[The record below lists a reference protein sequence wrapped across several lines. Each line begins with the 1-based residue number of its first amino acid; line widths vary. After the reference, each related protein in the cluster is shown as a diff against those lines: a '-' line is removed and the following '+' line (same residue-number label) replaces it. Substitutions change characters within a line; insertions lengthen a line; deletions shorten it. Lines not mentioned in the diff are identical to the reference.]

1 MSDPAPETEMTALQ
15 GTAPPLP
22 KVTATNRRQALRA
35 HFDAIAP
42 NAAKWHKR
50 NRYYHSELVRLL
62 RLQIPTG
69 LRVLEIGCGAGKLLA
84 GVEPAFGVGVDLS
97 TAMAKVA
104 KQDNPNLQIIAGD
117 AHALP
122 LAALAAGGADGA
134 GQEWDAIIVSDL
146 VGHLED
152 VWAAL
157 QQIQAL
163 CAPHTRLIVTHYSH
177 LWEPPLRIA
186 EWTRLKMPTPQQ
198 NWLSS
203 KDLLHLMDLAGF
215 ETVTQGERM
224 LLPKWIPLVSAFLNR
239 FLGKMPGLRH
249 LCVAKFLVARRR
261 PKPEDRIER
270 SVTVLIPCR
279 NERGNIQ
286 AAIDR
291 TPELGTHMELLFVDG
306 NSTDGTVEE
315 IERVIAAY
323 PDKDIKLMLQGDGTG
338 KGDAVRKGFAAAEGE
353 LLMILDA
360 DLTMPP
366 EELPNFY
373 ELAVSRQG
381 EFVMGS
387 RLIYPM
393 EGQAMR
399 FLNMLGNKAFSM
411 MFSWLLDRR
420 IKDTL
425 CGTKV
430 MLKEDYQRI
439 ADNRH
444 YFGDFDPF
452 GDFDLIFGAA
462 KLNQKIVEIPIRYRD
477 RTYGV
482 TNISR
487 WKHGVL
493 LLRMCGVA
501 FRKLKLT

>member
-1 MSDPAPETEMTALQ
+1 VPVGS
-15 GTAPPLP
+15 
-22 KVTATNRRQALRA
+22 K
-35 HFDAIAP
+35 
-42 NAAKWHKR
+42 
-50 NRYYHSELVRLL
+50 
-62 RLQIPTG
+62 
-69 LRVLEIGCGAGKLLA
+69 VLEIGCGAGELLA
-84 GVEPAFGVGVDLS
+84 GLEPSLGVGIDLS
-97 TAMAKVA
+97 TKMAAVA
-104 KQDNPNLQIIAGD
+104 KTNHPNLQIVAGD
-117 AHALP
+117 AHQLP
-122 LAALAAGGADGA
+122 LAAAGV
-134 GQEWDAIIVSDL
+134 QWDAIVVSDL
-146 VGHLED
+146 AGHLED

-157 QQIQAL
+157 AEIKQL

-203 KDLLHLMDLAGF
+203 RDMLHLLHLAGF
-215 ETVTQGERM
+215 DMVSQGERM
-224 LLPKWIPLVSAFLNR
+224 LFPKWIPLLSAFLNR
-239 FLGKMPGLRH
+239 FLGKMPGFRH
-249 LCVAKFLVARRR
+249 LCVSKYIVARCR
-261 PKPEDRIER
+261 PEPADRVER

-291 TPELGTHMELLFVDG
+291 TDELGTHTELLFVDG
-306 NSTDGTVEE
+306 SSTDGTVEE
-315 IERVIAAY
+315 IERVIQAY
-323 PDKDIKLMLQGDGTG
+323 PDRDIKLLHQGDGKG
-338 KGDAVRKGFAAAEGE
+338 KGDAVRKGFAAATGDP
-353 LLMILDA
+353 LMILDA

-366 EELPNFY
+366 EELPRFY
-373 ELAVSRQG
+373 ELAVSGAG

-399 FLNMLGNKAFSM
+399 FLNMLGNKGFSM
-411 MFSWLLDRR
+411 VFSWLLDQR

-430 MLKEDYQRI
+430 LLKSDYDRI
-439 ADNRH
+439 VANRH

-462 KLNQKIVEIPIRYRD
+462 KLNKKIVEIPIRYRD

-487 WKHGVL
+487 WRHGML
-493 LLRMCGVA
+493 LLRMCMVA

>member
-1 MSDPAPETEMTALQ
+1 MSDQAPNKTDAAVKPLQ

-22 KVTATNRRQALRA
+22 KVTATHRRLALRE

-42 NAAKWHKR
+42 NAAKWRKR

-62 RLQIPTG
+62 RLQVPVGST
-69 LRVLEIGCGAGKLLA
+69 VLEIGCGAGELLA
-84 GVEPAFGVGVDLS
+84 GLEPSLGVGIDLS
-97 TAMAKVA
+97 PKMAQAA
-104 KQDNPNLQIIAGD
+104 KQNHPALQIIAGD

-122 LAALAAGGADGA
+122 LAAVADV
-134 GQEWDAIIVSDL
+134 EWDAIIVSDL

-152 VWAAL
+152 VWLAL
-157 QQIQAL
+157 SEIKKL

-224 LLPKWIPLVSAFLNR
+224 LWPKWIPLLSAFLNR

-249 LCVAKFLVARRR
+249 LCVAKYLVARRR
-261 PKPEDRIER
+261 PEPADRVER

-291 TPELGTHMELLFVDG
+291 TAELGTHTELLFVDG
-306 NSTDGTVEE
+306 NSSDGTVEE
-315 IERVIAAY
+315 IERVIKAY
-323 PDKDIKLMLQGDGTG
+323 PDRDIKLLHQGDGTG
-338 KGDAVRKGFAAAEGE
+338 KGDAVRKGFAAATGE

-366 EELPNFY
+366 EELPRFY
-373 ELAVSRQG
+373 ELAVTGKG

-399 FLNMLGNKAFSM
+399 FFNMLGNKGFSM
-411 MFSWLLDRR
+411 VFSWLLDQR

-430 MLKEDYQRI
+430 LLKSDYDRI
-439 ADNRH
+439 VANRH

-462 KLNQKIVEIPIRYRD
+462 KLNKKIVEIPIRYRD

-487 WKHGVL
+487 WKHGWL
-493 LLRMCGVA
+493 LLRMCVVA